1 MAFPQRCETHV
12 GRTRSRLVVRVLLRS
27 SKAKPDSKPWR
38 EVTEVTGKYTLRE
51 QSESYGVNFAHENE
65 ALRSLIPAVLCPT
78 TLAQIKPAVDL
89 FSRLL
94 DRIDKPN
101 VYKILNLRWGL
112 VPLLGDERDRAR

>member
-1 MAFPQRCETHV
+1 VRDARWLDAITAGGSSFVKKLKSET
-12 GRTRSRLVVRVLLRS
+12 GF
-27 SKAKPDSKPWR
+27 KAVNR

-51 QSESYGVNFAHENE
+51 QSESYAVNFAHENE